1 MELTLEAEAQID
13 AGHSSCNT
21 FVVRRRKEAHL
32 RRNPWTSLVEGDEG
46 SYLPN
51 CQSNLIIFLHTSFLL
66 FCSFINTK
74 VYLWAEMS
82 TVISHLLPLTTL
94 NCGIMWLECG
104 FTE

>member
-32 RRNPWTSLVEGDEG
+32 RRNPWTSVVEGDEG

-51 CQSNLIIFLHTSFLL
+51 CQTNLLIALYKLSLL
-66 FCSFINTK
+66 FCKLINTTAYK
-74 VYLWAEMS
+74 LGRHE
-82 TVISHLLPLTTL
+82 P
-94 NCGIMWLECG
+94 
-104 FTE
+104 